1 MNFKI
6 YNTYENGLAILDNIN
21 HYNKEEIYNYLKKQ
35 NDINILEINKNVILK
50 YSPYPSI
57 HLNFDK
63 LFNEGKLAYNNKEYY
78 QCIKIFRKLLE
89 QSSPNSY
96 IYAQLGLAYMK
107 IFKLDIAVEYLT
119 VANLLSDN
127 KKIDYSKLIE
137 SLKFSL
143 NQEKSFDFK
152 SELDEYYGISN
163 IKNIFQMLKNG
174 YSIENISQELELNE
188 EQLNL
193 VNLIIARE
201 YYSLSNFTIGDMYLK
216 KVLNAK
222 NKSLNVKKIL
232 EEINQNKK
240 FYKNRDHISLLLTKD

>member
-1 MNFKI
+1 
-6 YNTYENGLAILDNIN
+6 
-21 HYNKEEIYNYLKKQ
+21 
-35 NDINILEINKNVILK
+35 
-50 YSPYPSI
+50 
-57 HLNFDK
+57 
-63 LFNEGKLAYNNKEYY
+63 
-78 QCIKIFRKLLE
+78 
-89 QSSPNSY
+89 
-96 IYAQLGLAYMK
+96 MK